1 MCSLRV
7 MYAYS
12 IGRASDINAD
22 SEIIR
27 NLEIRRRP

>member
-1 MCSLRV
+1 

-27 NLEIRRRP
+27 NLEIRRRVRKTF